1 MASEPSGALSPD
13 SSTDTRCGEPEETEG
28 SAGLPR
34 EIWVIALISLLSS
47 IGLGVVVPALPAL
60 GSLYGVGVAAMTVAI
75 SGFAAARLVTN
86 VGLTS
91 VLRRVPLQPILAS
104 GLAFQGSMTLLAG
117 SADNYNAFI
126 VFRTFSGVGSAA
138 YTIASTA
145 LMVAISPPLH
155 RGRAMSLQAGMVGI
169 GTVSGPAIGGAIV
182 LLDPRLP
189 LAIYGLVLIVGA
201 VMTLVFLHR
210 VRSIRTVENRPEP
223 GSEAAEGDDRMSRV
237 TFRWL
242 LKSPVFATVI
252 VGQMISGAVY
262 YGVRSAILPAYLESV
277 GHTVAFVGIAL
288 TIAAL
293 SQVLGTVGAGVG
305 SDRFGR
311 FPLLASSY
319 VAAII
324 GFALLGGGNL
334 VWVALV
340 AFAALGFAGGVQQ
353 SATGALL
360 ADTPGGRSAAATGA
374 FWITFDIF
382 AIIGPALGGLIAE
395 QLGMWVVLTAA
406 VLVLTWAL
414 IHSLVSWRRV
424 TRTAE

>member
-1 MASEPSGALSPD
+1 
-13 SSTDTRCGEPEETEG
+13 
-28 SAGLPR
+28 
-34 EIWVIALISLLSS
+34 
-47 IGLGVVVPALPAL
+47 
-60 GSLYGVGVAAMTVAI
+60 
-75 SGFAAARLVTN
+75 
-86 VGLTS
+86 
-91 VLRRVPLQPILAS
+91 
-104 GLAFQGSMTLLAG
+104 
-117 SADNYNAFI
+117 
-126 VFRTFSGVGSAA
+126 
-138 YTIASTA
+138 
-145 LMVAISPPLH
+145 
-155 RGRAMSLQAGMVGI
+155 
-169 GTVSGPAIGGAIV
+169 
-182 LLDPRLP
+182 
-189 LAIYGLVLIVGA
+189 
-201 VMTLVFLHR
+201 
-210 VRSIRTVENRPEP
+210 
-223 GSEAAEGDDRMSRV
+223 MSRV

-382 AIIGPALGGLIAE
+382 AIIG
-395 QLGMWVVLTAA
+395 
-406 VLVLTWAL
+406 
-414 IHSLVSWRRV
+414 RRS
-424 TRTAE
+424 EG